1 MGAAVCLW
9 ACWWCCLELLAA
21 VHCFLVCRFSGES
34 LPMMTVLCV
43 SFSFSKAL
51 PWGPQ
56 PIETDPG
63 ENQRTDT
70 MVRTAVAS
78 YVALLLRRRLGV
90 LVGDSHLE
98 ARAVLDILR
107 SRDRLSAVYT
117 SWGGQT
123 VHDSWCE
130 TVVSTWGSKQGWRK
144 KVEEVWSLVFHVF
157 YLISF
162 FLVFCVSQ
170 LEAGV

>member
-1 MGAAVCLW
+1 
-9 ACWWCCLELLAA
+9 
-21 VHCFLVCRFSGES
+21 
-34 LPMMTVLCV
+34 
-43 SFSFSKAL
+43 
-51 PWGPQ
+51 
-56 PIETDPG
+56 
-63 ENQRTDT
+63 

-123 VHDSWCE
+123 VHDH
-130 TVVSTWGSKQGWRK
+130 RR
-144 KVEEVWSLVFHVF
+144 
-157 YLISF
+157 
-162 FLVFCVSQ
+162 FLHQEFLRRQ
-170 LEAGV
+170 LM